1 MQRFDKYII
10 GKFLKTFF
18 FGISIFVVIVV
29 VFDISEKIDDF
40 LENNVP
46 INVIVFKYYFNFIP
60 YFINLFS
67 PFFIFLSVIAFS
79 SKMALNMEFIS
90 IFNSGI
96 SLKRLYYPFFITS
109 LFLASFSFFLG
120 NFIIPSS
127 NIERIEFENNYL
139 KGKKNKRI
147 KSKNIQILPG
157 QYIYMDS
164 YNSVR
169 DIAYKFSIENIENG
183 KLVSKLN
190 SSYAQ
195 YDTTLSK
202 WKIFNYQIRKFNDSN
217 EILSFGKQIDTLIN
231 FSPDDLKY
239 RKNIVETMNLF
250 ELNKFIDREKI
261 KGNEQILYYK
271 LEKYKR
277 LSYPFSTVIL
287 TIIAFAI
294 SLKRRKGGMG
304 INIALGIFIAFSFIL
319 FMQISTTF
327 SIKSNLSPFLSVWI
341 PNILYAMLAFVL
353 IRKKQLV

>member
-96 SLKRLYYPFFITS
+96 SLKRLLYPFFITS
-109 LFLASFSFFLG
+109 LFLASFSFILG
-120 NFIIPSS
+120 NFIIPNS
-127 NIERIEFENNYL
+127 NIERIQFENNYL

-195 YDTTLSK
+195 YDTTISK
-202 WKIFNYQIRKFNDSN
+202 
-217 EILSFGKQIDTLIN
+217 
-231 FSPDDLKY
+231 
-239 RKNIVETMNLF
+239 
-250 ELNKFIDREKI
+250 
-261 KGNEQILYYK
+261 
-271 LEKYKR
+271 
-277 LSYPFSTVIL
+277 
-287 TIIAFAI
+287 
-294 SLKRRKGGMG
+294 
-304 INIALGIFIAFSFIL
+304 
-319 FMQISTTF
+319 
-327 SIKSNLSPFLSVWI
+327 
-341 PNILYAMLAFVL
+341 
-353 IRKKQLV
+353 